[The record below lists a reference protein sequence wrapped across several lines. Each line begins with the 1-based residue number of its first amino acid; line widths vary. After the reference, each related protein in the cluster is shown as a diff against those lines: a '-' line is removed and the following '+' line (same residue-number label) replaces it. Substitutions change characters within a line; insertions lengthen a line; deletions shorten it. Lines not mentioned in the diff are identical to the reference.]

1 MIKLNLND
9 INTKSVEGKL
19 VVAALGI
26 LATSDKT
33 PDEILNSV
41 CEMANQIYYEDEIK
55 LRDDIKKLIVE
66 RLTQLYYSSDQTKV
80 GSESG
85 VPDTVSNKINDKI
98 EEIFLSLKEFGLF
111 KVD

>member
-9 INTKSVEGKL
+9 INTKTVEGKL

-26 LATSDKT
+26 LATSDKS

-41 CEMANQIYYEDEIK
+41 CEMANQIYYENEIK
-55 LRDDIKKLIVE
+55 LRDDVKSLITE
-66 RLTQLYYSSDQTKV
+66 RLNQLYYSEPNQ
-80 GSESG
+80 G
-85 VPDTVSNKINDKI
+85 VMPNNISNKINEKVEDI
-98 EEIFLSLKEFGLF
+98 LISLKELGLF

>member
-9 INTKSVEGKL
+9 INTKTVEGKL

-26 LATSDKT
+26 LATSDKS

-55 LRDDIKKLIVE
+55 LRDDIKSLITE
-66 RLTQLYYSSDQTKV
+66 RLNQLYYSEPSQ
-80 GSESG
+80 G
-85 VPDTVSNKINDKI
+85 VIPNNISAKINEKVEDI
-98 EEIFLSLKEFGLF
+98 LISLKELGLF